1 MAFFYFFKEYI
12 HFWFVSWKSS
22 FTIIFHTLRVPA
34 VPREARKE
42 RVLFQP
48 RAALSGI
55 GSPLLRRPLEAR
67 ADETMMH
74 SLRSLPG
81 YMDRE
86 EGCTDQSDSVVNNLD
101 TDRPEEGHVLLRRL
115 LFLYDMS
122 LNLICHSHPNTECDS
137 PAGIWLISLLKS
149 LTLSLLSVFSPCFGE
164 FSHYRFTNLERWKFW
179 ALSPYCCTVEL

>member
-1 MAFFYFFKEYI
+1 M
-12 HFWFVSWKSS
+12 
-22 FTIIFHTLRVPA
+22 

-42 RVLFQP
+42 SVLFQP

-101 TDRPEEGHVLLRRL
+101 TDRPEERPCPTQTAPLL
-115 LFLYDMS
+115 
-122 LNLICHSHPNTECDS
+122 I
-137 PAGIWLISLLKS
+137 
-149 LTLSLLSVFSPCFGE
+149 
-164 FSHYRFTNLERWKFW
+164 
-179 ALSPYCCTVEL
+179 